1 MTDSRNSSNRNN
13 NHNQDEISRRDNQQN
28 TSTRDLSAD
37 ESLQKETKENDRL
50 TTGVPDNYERDS
62 E

>member
-1 MTDSRNSSNRNN
+1 MQDSRNKKNGDDNRQQN
-13 NHNQDEISRRDNQQN
+13 DLSKRDNQQN

-37 ESLQKETKENDRL
+37 KSLQKDTEENDRL
-50 TTGVPDNYERDS
+50 KTHESDNYERDA

>member
-1 MTDSRNSSNRNN
+1 MSDSRNRSNPNN
-13 NHNQDEISRRDNQQN
+13 NHDQDQISKRDNQQN
-28 TSTRDLSAD
+28 TSTRDMSAD

-50 TTGVPDNYERDS
+50 RTKVPDNYERDS

>member
-1 MTDSRNSSNRNN
+1 MPDSRNRSNRKNDR
-13 NHNQDEISRRDNQQN
+13 NQDQSSKRDNQQKI
-28 TSTRDLSAD
+28 STRDMSAD

-50 TTGVPDNYERDS
+50 RTGVPDNYERDS

>member
-1 MTDSRNSSNRNN
+1 MSDSRNRSNRNN
-13 NHNQDEISRRDNQQN
+13 NHDQDQISKRDNQQN
-28 TSTRDLSAD
+28 TSTRDMSAD

-50 TTGVPDNYERDS
+50 RTKVPDNYERDS

>member
-1 MTDSRNSSNRNN
+1 MQDSRNKNDRNEDR
-13 NHNQDEISRRDNQQN
+13 QRDDLSKRNNQQN

-37 ESLQKETKENDRL
+37 NSLQKDTEENDRL
-50 TTGVPDNYERDS
+50 KAHEPDNYERDA